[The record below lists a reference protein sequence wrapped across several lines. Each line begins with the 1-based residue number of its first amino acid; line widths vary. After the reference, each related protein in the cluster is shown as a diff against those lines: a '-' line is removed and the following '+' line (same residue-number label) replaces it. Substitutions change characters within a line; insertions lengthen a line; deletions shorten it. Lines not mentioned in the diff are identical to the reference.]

1 MEDVGRCLLDGV
13 RHPAE
18 AELDD
23 YYLAVEEL
31 GDRLEL
37 CEQLV
42 HLAQL
47 VLVAKQEFARLAPL
61 VRQEPHQLEQ
71 VLEPP
76 QVLALEQEQSLRVQ
90 LVQQTGLAAQMK

>member
-47 VLVAKQEFARLAPL
+47 VLVAKQEFARLAPQ

-71 VLEPP
+71 VP
-76 QVLALEQEQSLRVQ
+76 VLALEQEQSLRVQ
-90 LVQQTGLAAQMK
+90 LVQQTGLAAPKK

>member
-31 GDRLEL
+31 GDRLEQ

-47 VLVAKQEFARLAPL
+47 VLVAKQEFARLVPQ

-71 VLEPP
+71 VP
-76 QVLALEQEQSLRVQ
+76 VLALEQEQLLRVQ

>member
-31 GDRLEL
+31 GDRLVQ

-42 HLAQL
+42 HLAL
-47 VLVAKQEFARLAPL
+47 LELAVKLALTRLAPQ

-71 VLEPP
+71 VP
-76 QVLALEQEQSLRVQ
+76 VLALEQEQEQLLRVQ
-90 LVQQTGLAAQMK
+90 LVQQTGLAVPKK

>member
-1 MEDVGRCLLDGV
+1 MEDVGRCQLDDV
-13 RHPAE
+13 RHLAE
-18 AELDD
+18 EELDD
-23 YYLAVEEL
+23 CYLAVEEL

-47 VLVAKQEFARLAPL
+47 VLVAKQEFARLAPQ

-71 VLEPP
+71 VP
-76 QVLALEQEQSLRVQ
+76 VLALEQEQLLRVQ

>member
-42 HLAQL
+42 RLAQL
-47 VLVAKQEFARLAPL
+47 VLVAKQEFARLAPQ

-71 VLEPP
+71 VP
-76 QVLALEQEQSLRVQ
+76 VLALEQEQLLRVQ
-90 LVQQTGLAAQMK
+90 LVQQTGLAVPKK

>member
-13 RHPAE
+13 RHLAE

-23 YYLAVEEL
+23 CCLAVEEL
-31 GDRLEL
+31 DDRLEP
-37 CEQLV
+37 CEQPAR
-42 HLAQL
+42 LAQL
-47 VLVAKQEFARLAPL
+47 VLVAKQEFARLAPQ

-71 VLEPP
+71 VP
-76 QVLALEQEQSLRVQ
+76 VLALEQEQLLRVQ

>member
-1 MEDVGRCLLDGV
+1 MEDVGHCLLDGV

-47 VLVAKQEFARLAPL
+47 VLIAKQMLARL
-61 VRQEPHQLEQ
+61 V
-71 VLEPP
+71 P
-76 QVLALEQEQSLRVQ
+76 QV
-90 LVQQTGLAAQMK
+90 